1 MGRMAGNQRKVRT
14 RRPSDLDAARHEPP
28 VDAEFLSQP
37 VLALARRLVG
47 GLLLHKTPVGWVG
60 GRIVETEAYRGPDDR
75 AAHSYAGRRTRRTE
89 VMYGPA
95 GRAYL
100 FFLYGMHWN
109 FNVVA
114 GAVDQP
120 HAVLVRGLEPIWGVE
135 IMAKRRGLGV
145 DDVKLT
151 NGPGKLCQALGLN
164 RSHYGAD
171 LTRGALTAAAPEKQ
185 YAWRAARASEST
197 TPASGPTDHGDF
209 VTQKA
214 ATCPDR
220 HACKVGSSDHERP
233 LPFGPSAAACDP

>member
-1 MGRMAGNQRKVRT
+1 MGRMAGNQRRVRT
-14 RRPSDLDAARHEPP
+14 RRPSDLDAPRHGPP

-47 GLLLHKTPVGWVG
+47 SLLLHKTRVGWVG
-60 GRIVETEAYRGPDDR
+60 GRIVETEAYRGPDDQ
-75 AAHSYAGRRTRRTE
+75 AAHSYAGRRTPRTE

-135 IMAKRRGLGV
+135 LMAKRRGLGV

-151 NGPGKLCQALGLN
+151 NGPGKLCQALSLN

-171 LTRGALTAAAPEKQ
+171 LTQGPLLLLPGKAVRVARSPRIGID
-185 YAWRAARASEST
+185 YAGEWAAR
-197 TPASGPTDHGDF
+197 PWRF
-209 VTQKA
+209 
-214 ATCPDR
+214 
-220 HACKVGSSDHERP
+220 
-233 LPFGPSAAACDP
+233 CDPNSRYLSRPPRLQGRLKRP

>member
-1 MGRMAGNQRKVRT
+1 MGRMAGNHRKVRT
-14 RRPSDLDAARHEPP
+14 RRPSDLDAPRHAPP
-28 VDAEFLSQP
+28 VDAEFLAQP

-47 GLLLHKTPVGWVG
+47 SLLLHKTQAGWVG
-60 GRIVETEAYRGPDDR
+60 GRIVETEAYRGPEDQ

-114 GAVDQP
+114 GAVGRP
-120 HAVLVRGLEPIWGVE
+120 HAVLIRGLEPVWGAE
-135 IMAKRRGLGV
+135 IMAKRRGLPA

-151 NGPGKLCQALGLN
+151 NGPGKLCQALSLN

-171 LTRGALTAAAPEKQ
+171 LTQGSLLLLPGQAVRIARSPRIGID
-185 YAWRAARASEST
+185 YAGEWVDRPWRFCDPKSRYLSR
-197 TPASGPTDHGDF
+197 PPRLQG
-209 VTQKA
+209 
-214 ATCPDR
+214 R
-220 HACKVGSSDHERP
+220 LERP
-233 LPFGPSAAACDP
+233 